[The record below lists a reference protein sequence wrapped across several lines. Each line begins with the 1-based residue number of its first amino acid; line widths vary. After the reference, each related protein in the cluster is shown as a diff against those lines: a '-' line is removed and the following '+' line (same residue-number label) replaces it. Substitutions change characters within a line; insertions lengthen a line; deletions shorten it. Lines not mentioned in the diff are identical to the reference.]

1 MKDYTATLGSRQV
14 FLFGYNEKS
23 GYIDCLLLR
32 HYDEAAT
39 KDLGITPLGE
49 VEPGS
54 PNILKYSFFFCTG
67 DKIDEFGVENFYKPP
82 IILK

>member
-1 MKDYTATLGSRQV
+1 MKNYTMTLGSKQA

-32 HYDEAAT
+32 HYDEVAT
-39 KDLGITPLGE
+39 KDLGITSLGE

-54 PNILKYSFFFCTG
+54 PSILKYSFFFYTG
-67 DKIDEFGVENFYKPP
+67 DKIDELGVENFYKPP
-82 IILK
+82 ITLK